1 MSSYFSIGQFQRFM
15 HKSTHHNKKLKNPV
29 LQLEEKKGHLF
40 CISSYLYFA
49 YQNYN
54 YVNSAI
60 FSECIAV
67 MNIIDA

>member
-40 CISSYLYFA
+40 CISSYFYFA
-49 YQNYN
+49 YQNKI
-54 YVNSAI
+54 VT
-60 FSECIAV
+60 
-67 MNIIDA
+67 M